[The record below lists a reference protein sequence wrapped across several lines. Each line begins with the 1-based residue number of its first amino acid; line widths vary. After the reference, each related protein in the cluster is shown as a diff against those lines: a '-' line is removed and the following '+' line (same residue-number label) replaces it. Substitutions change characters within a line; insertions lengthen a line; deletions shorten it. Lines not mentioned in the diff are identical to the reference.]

1 MSILNNLNTFIVFI
15 LGNLCFIPLHCLPER
30 KCKNI
35 TDILKTGLDTILMR
49 AGKKTIFGKLTISVK
64 KQDELGTV
72 YTIICP

>member
-1 MSILNNLNTFIVFI
+1 MVCILNNSNTFYSPDYI

-49 AGKKTIFGKLTISVK
+49 AGKKTIFGKLSISIK
-64 KQDELGTV
+64 KQDELGKHK
-72 YTIICP
+72 